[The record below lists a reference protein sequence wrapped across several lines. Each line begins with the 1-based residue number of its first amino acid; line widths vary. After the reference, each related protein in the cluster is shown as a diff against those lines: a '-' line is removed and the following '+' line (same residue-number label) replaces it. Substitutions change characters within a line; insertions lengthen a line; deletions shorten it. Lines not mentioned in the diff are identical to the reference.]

1 MLAISPRRATR
12 LEETD
17 LPEQRTRDG
26 ELDRDNGL
34 EVLNGHVH
42 GGSVLTTRMSGDFG
56 KSSSMPP
63 PKLESPPCP
72 LSHQSSF

>member
-17 LPEQRTRDG
+17 LPEQRTRDR

-42 GGSVLTTRMSGDFG
+42 GRI
-56 KSSSMPP
+56 SMDDSYVRRFR
-63 PKLESPPCP
+63 KLIAHSLEMAW
-72 LSHQSSF
+72 